1 MSRTWDDHTRDQ
13 IYTSVQ
19 PWRDVTRLTEQT
31 TAPFYFSSGWT
42 QAGHSSTNMVI
53 LYPAYRNWEGLLMYQ
68 LFVRVQR
75 WRPIPLRQLFYP
87 VFVIPRCSAPL
98 AWHTDWHRCL
108 DTRWVGLCSSLS
120 QGKFLC
126 CSRLPQTRVD
136 CVTHVTHWDTIARQ
150 VNSSENEN
158 LSTLWFVFAS
168 LYVIWGN
175 LDRTTRNI
183 YLGSLFCLPTVLY
196 LYLNRGINIV
206 QQSGVYLFIIYRSN
220 VLGTNYCLVGRPL
233 DI

>member
-1 MSRTWDDHTRDQ
+1 MIKICMDVITRSLVSSLLSCITLRMLRAMFVADITCITCQGRGMTIRETRYTRQYNPDETWPGLQ
-13 IYTSVQ
+13 SS
-19 PWRDVTRLTEQT
+19 

-87 VFVIPRCSAPL
+87 VFVIPRCSATL

-150 VNSSENEN
+150 ANSSENEN

-168 LYVIWGN
+168 LSTWSEKF
-175 LDRTTRNI
+175 R
-183 YLGSLFCLPTVLY
+183 
-196 LYLNRGINIV
+196 
-206 QQSGVYLFIIYRSN
+206 
-220 VLGTNYCLVGRPL
+220 
-233 DI
+233 

>member
-1 MSRTWDDHTRDQ
+1 MVRIHLQKVAATWGYWGQRSEILHGPLYGQ
-13 IYTSVQ
+13 YTCHIKI
-19 PWRDVTRLTEQT
+19 
-31 TAPFYFSSGWT
+31 
-42 QAGHSSTNMVI
+42 QAQSEKKNKFLDTLMVI

-206 QQSGVYLFIIYRSN
+206 QQSGVYLFIISSSN
-220 VLGTNYCLVGRPL
+220 VLGTN
-233 DI
+233 

>member
-1 MSRTWDDHTRDQ
+1 MGWPYERPDIHVSTTLTRRDQ
-13 IYTSVQ
+13 AYRAAQRHFIFL
-19 PWRDVTRLTEQT
+19 PAGPKLVTR
-31 TAPFYFSSGWT
+31 
-42 QAGHSSTNMVI
+42 TNMVI
-53 LYPAYRNWEGLLMYQ
+53 LYPAYRNRERGLLMYQ

-158 LSTLWFVFAS
+158 LSTLWFVFACF
-168 LYVIWGN
+168 YVI
-175 LDRTTRNI
+175 
-183 YLGSLFCLPTVLY
+183 
-196 LYLNRGINIV
+196 
-206 QQSGVYLFIIYRSN
+206 
-220 VLGTNYCLVGRPL
+220 
-233 DI
+233 